1 MSHEQVDQEILVALQ
16 KSDQTH
22 LLADWDN
29 LTPDQRTALTSD
41 IQATDL
47 AYVISSYDVSKT
59 VAAESKTHPQP
70 LQDVTKLKDLTED
83 NRTSWMQSGL
93 KLIAEGKV
101 AVLLLAGGQGTRLGS
116 SAPKGCYDIGLP
128 SHKSLFQLQ
137 AERLIRVQQL
147 AADAI
152 YGKDS
157 AIRHPIRWY
166 IMTSPSTDAPTQDHF
181 TKHQHFGL
189 DPSQL
194 FFFQQGQLPCLTPEG
209 KVIMASSHRLASA
222 PDGNGG
228 VYLALA
234 KSGALADM
242 QTHGVEAVDCFAVD
256 NALIKSADPLFIG
269 HCHSQ
274 QTECGA
280 RVVAK
285 AYPEEKVGVFARRG
299 AHVEVVEYSEMDPQE
314 AASVDPGT
322 GELRYAWSN
331 VCMHFFT
338 THFLVSMADR
348 LQQQGRYHIAHKKI
362 PSKDGPVQGVKLEL
376 FIFDTFPM
384 AQRVSLME
392 VARGSEFAPVKN
404 APGSAS
410 DSPDTARQ
418 AILSLHQRWVEE
430 AGGSV
435 AAPEG
440 VEVSP
445 LVSYAGEGL
454 FELCSGKTFQKSF
467 DLSLQGNSREDQAIP
482 RS

>member
-1 MSHEQVDQEILVALQ
+1 MSNEQVDQKVLEAVRT
-16 KSDQTH
+16 SDQTH
-22 LLADWDN
+22 LLADWNN
-29 LTPDQRTALTSD
+29 LTAGQRAGLTSD

-47 AYVISSYDVSKT
+47 AYVISSYNVSKT
-59 VAAESKTHPQP
+59 VADESKEHPQP
-70 LQDVTKLKDLTED
+70 LQDVTKLDLTED
-83 NRTSWMQSGL
+83 NKSMWTQAGF

-147 AADAI
+147 AADAT
-152 YGKDS
+152 YGKGC
-157 AIRHPIRWY
+157 AVRHPIRWY
-166 IMTSPSTDAPTQDHF
+166 IMTSPSTDTPTQDHF

-189 DPSQL
+189 DPTQL
-194 FFFQQGQLPCLTPEG
+194 FFFQQGQMPCLTPEG
-209 KVIMASSHRLASA
+209 KVIMASSHSLAKA

-234 KSGALADM
+234 KSGALANM
-242 QTHGVEAVDCFAVD
+242 QSHGIEAVDCFAVD
-256 NALIKSADPLFIG
+256 NALIKPADPLFIG
-269 HCHSQ
+269 HCYTQ
-274 QTECGA
+274 QTDCGA

-299 AHVEVVEYSEMDPQE
+299 AHVEVVEYSEMDPEE

-331 VCMHFFT
+331 VCMHYFT
-338 THFLVSMADR
+338 TDFLASMADK
-348 LQQQGRYHIAHKKI
+348 LKQQGQYHIAHKKI

-384 AQRVSLME
+384 AQQVTLME
-392 VARGSEFAPVKN
+392 VARDSEFAPVKN

-410 DSPDTARQ
+410 DSPDTARH
-418 AILSLHQRWVEE
+418 AILSLHQRWVQE

-435 AAPEG
+435 TGAEG

-454 FELCSGKTFQKSF
+454 ADLCSGKTFQQGF
-467 DLSLQGNSREDQAIP
+467 DSSLQGTSRDSQ
-482 RS
+482 STSKC